1 MSENLDVISDPK
13 VFNQEFLNRVDEAGN
28 GNLTKV
34 AASASKMLRTQL
46 REEGFMRKIIPP
58 QMISNEDLDRVV
70 EHDRPV
76 RIEDMEPNSKGAST
90 LPFNV
95 SADAQFFFGRKFLI
109 EFFVIKTPKFM
120 KSIHELRTYNMD
132 LREVIT
138 ENALKDI
145 QTEEDGNFINLIDE
159 LVGPANAPSSV
170 TGVTQNH
177 EVSGGITRTTYP
189 EIKKFLEKQRLN
201 NGVFL
206 MNRATAKEFE
216 KWFRDEVGG
225 DLAEDI
231 YREGLKALG
240 TATIMGV
247 PHIFTIKDE
256 LVPDNVVYLFTE
268 PNFLGRFYIL
278 QDVTMYVE
286 KKEDQLCFG
295 ATECIGFSIANV
307 LGVHKVTFV

>member
-1 MSENLDVISDPK
+1 MTDAEL
-13 VFNQEFLNRVDEAGN
+13 DEAGN
-28 GNLTKV
+28 GNLTKI

-46 REEGFMRKIIPP
+46 REEGFLRKIIPVQP
-58 QMISNEDLDRVV
+58 ISNEDLDRVV

-76 RIEDMEPNSKGAST
+76 RIEDMEPNSKGAAT

-95 SADAQFFFGRKFLI
+95 SNDAQFFFGRKFLV
-109 EFFVIKTPKFM
+109 EFFVIKTPKFI

-145 QTEEDGNFINLIDE
+145 QTEEDAQFVNLCDFI
-159 LVGPANAPSSV
+159 VGPNPDEASNV
-170 TGVTQNH
+170 TVITQYH
-177 EVSGGITRTTYP
+177 TISGGIERNTYP

-206 MNRATAKEFE
+206 LNRNTAKEFE
-216 KWFRDEVGG
+216 KWTRDEVGG
-225 DLAEDI
+225 DLAQDI
-231 YREGLKALG
+231 YREGLKALQ

-256 LVPDNVVYLFTE
+256 LVPDNVFYLFTE
-268 PNFLGRFYIL
+268 PNFLGRFYQL

-295 ATECIGFSIANV
+295 ASECIGFSIANV
-307 LGVHKVTFV
+307 LGVHKVLFV